1 MGTLCCGVLLLLK
14 LCVLSFLVVSL
25 SHVSCSTAMLAVESV
40 GGLLL
45 ILYIHINRRGKK
57 EGRLF

>member
-14 LCVLSFLVVSL
+14 LCVLSLLVVSL
-25 SHVSCSTAMLAVESV
+25 SHVSCSTAVLAMESV
-40 GGLLL
+40 GGLLS

-57 EGRLF
+57 EGR